1 MKNKIVIILAGVLF
15 YSISINAVAL
25 DFGGPIG
32 RLSSDMPT
40 TIFLNPKGSM
50 WFKTSPFGT
59 GPSTG
64 NPWIKAN
71 HPLAAAVIPI
81 LKGAEFGR
89 QDLFPGQTLSY
100 TTTSNNRRV
109 LKTMNML
116 NTTVSAARMQR
127 IWLDLDISF
136 AFAQV
141 ASTSGV
147 PGSVLSGQ
155 ILTPQQL
162 SAAASAIVDVKAA
175 SLISGTVLVYN
186 SATGLLD
193 SFQRIV
199 EVLVEP
205 F

>member
-1 MKNKIVIILAGVLF
+1 
-15 YSISINAVAL
+15 
-25 DFGGPIG
+25 
-32 RLSSDMPT
+32 
-40 TIFLNPKGSM
+40 
-50 WFKTSPFGT
+50 
-59 GPSTG
+59 
-64 NPWIKAN
+64 
-71 HPLAAAVIPI
+71 
-81 LKGAEFGR
+81 
-89 QDLFPGQTLSY
+89 
-100 TTTSNNRRV
+100 
-109 LKTMNML
+109 MNML

-147 PGSVLSGQ
+147 PAVFLCGQ